1 MKVYTHYSESHK
13 ELYEKYFKKS
23 LRELYTKDEL
33 AIRSA
38 CHKQTTSS
46 GSFMEA
52 GWLESMQYKL
62 EVILKAIEENKDQ
75 YFIFSDVDIVF
86 YDKFIEDLL
95 KSVDGYDIACQEDCG
110 SLCAGFFIARG
121 NEKNFNLFTKIYKTF
136 RQLVNDQVALNHY
149 KNDVNYKLLDKNKYY
164 TIGNFYNNPD
174 GTHVWDN
181 STNIIPPKSMKIHHA
196 NYVVGVEGKTKLI
209 NLIKTNYE
217 SLV

>member
-13 ELYEKYFKKS
+13 DLYENYFKKS

-46 GSFMEA
+46 GAFMEA

-62 EVILKAIEENKDQ
+62 EVILKAIEENRNE

-86 YDKFIEDLL
+86 YDKFIDDLL
-95 KSVDGYDIACQEDCG
+95 ASVDGYDIACQEDCG
-110 SLCAGFFIARG
+110 SLCAGFFIAKG

-149 KNDVNYKLLDKNKYY
+149 KDDVNYKLLDKNKYY

-181 STNIIPPKSMKIHHA
+181 STNIIPPDSMKIHHA